1 MAKTSKC
8 ELESMELQKI
18 FVSRL
23 RDDGSEVAAHQILGK
38 LVDKLR
44 GVSELGVI
52 CDGDD
57 TPVLRAAV
65 NSGSLAAGC
74 SGFETLKLA
83 SIKKRGT
90 LVAGERSIPL
100 WKLSELYHS
109 SPIVFK
115 SDSGMTLE
123 EYAFWMRRP
132 VAEIEKI
139 FCREVI
145 NDLMKF
151 VKHDPMWRVW
161 NGIDWLEIDPW
172 KFAIEVDLASEWM
185 KREEHDLQQ
194 TVSRC

>member
-23 RDDGSEVAAHQILGK
+23 RDDGSEVAAHRILGK

-57 TPVLRAAV
+57 TPVLRAAI
-65 NSGSLAAGC
+65 NSGSLVAGC
-74 SGFETLKLA
+74 SGFETLKLS

-90 LVAGERSIPL
+90 LVVGERSIAL
-100 WKLSELYHS
+100 WKLSEFYHR

-115 SDSGMTLE
+115 DGSGMTLG

-139 FCREVI
+139 FCQGVI
-145 NDLMKF
+145 NELMKF

-172 KFAIEVDLASEWM
+172 KFAIEVDLAS
-185 KREEHDLQQ
+185 RDRVHEEG
-194 TVSRC
+194 RA

>member
-1 MAKTSKC
+1 MSKMSKC
-8 ELESMELQKI
+8 EVDLQSVFMSK
-18 FVSRL
+18 L
-23 RDDGSEVAAHQILGK
+23 RCVGSEVEAHRILGK

-90 LVAGERSIPL
+90 LVAGERSISL

-123 EYAFWMRRP
+123 EYAFWMRKP
-132 VAEIEKI
+132 LGEVEKI
-139 FCREVI
+139 FCLEVI

-151 VKHDPMWRVW
+151 VKQDPMWRVW
-161 NGIDWLEIDPW
+161 NGVDWLEIDPW

-185 KREEHDLQQ
+185 KREEHDLWQ

>member
-23 RDDGSEVAAHQILGK
+23 RGDDSEVAAHQILGK

-57 TPVLRAAV
+57 TPVLRAAI
-65 NSGSLAAGC
+65 NSGSLVAGC

-90 LVAGERSIPL
+90 LIAGERSIAL
-100 WKLSELYHS
+100 WKLSEFYHR

-115 SDSGMTLE
+115 DGSGMTLG

-132 VAEIEKI
+132 IAEVEKI
-139 FCREVI
+139 FCQGVI
-145 NDLMKF
+145 NELMKF

-172 KFAIEVDLASEWM
+172 KFAIEADLDS
-185 KREEHDLQQ
+185 RETERREGKEQE
-194 TVSRC
+194 